1 MFNLMIIAGNATVQK
16 LSDFIDKYINTP
28 LKIIAVVIFFVMTT
42 IEYAKVVFSGD
53 GSSKKANE
61 KTLKKIC
68 GFINFILST
77 RYNKINI
84 KNCRSMIKYKRIIN
98 LILFFG
104 GIYESSWNILRL

>member
-16 LSDFIDKYINTP
+16 LSDFIDKYINSP

-61 KTLKKIC
+61 KTLKR
-68 GFINFILST
+68 FVAL
-77 RYNKINI
+77 
-84 KNCRSMIKYKRIIN
+84 
-98 LILFFG
+98 LILFLAPD
-104 GIYESSWNILRL
+104 IIKLILKIVDL

>member
-61 KTLKKIC
+61 KTLKR
-68 GFINFILST
+68 FMAL
-77 RYNKINI
+77 
-84 KNCRSMIKYKRIIN
+84 
-98 LILFFG
+98 LILFLAPD
-104 GIYESSWNILRL
+104 IIKLILKIVDL

>member
-61 KTLKKIC
+61 KTLKR
-68 GFINFILST
+68 FVAL
-77 RYNKINI
+77 
-84 KNCRSMIKYKRIIN
+84 
-98 LILFFG
+98 LILFLAPD
-104 GIYESSWNILRL
+104 IIKLILKIVDLW

>member
-61 KTLKKIC
+61 KTLKR
-68 GFINFILST
+68 FVAL
-77 RYNKINI
+77 
-84 KNCRSMIKYKRIIN
+84 
-98 LILFFG
+98 LILFVAPD
-104 GIYESSWNILRL
+104 IIKLILKIVDL

>member
-16 LSDFIDKYINTP
+16 LSDFIDKYINSP

-61 KTLKKIC
+61 KTLKRFVALLLLFLAPDI
-68 GFINFILST
+68 
-77 RYNKINI
+77 I
-84 KNCRSMIKYKRIIN
+84 K
-98 LILFFG
+98 LILK
-104 GIYESSWNILRL
+104 IVDL

>member
-1 MFNLMIIAGNATVQK
+1 MFNLIIIAGNATVQK

-61 KTLKKIC
+61 KTLKR
-68 GFINFILST
+68 FVAL
-77 RYNKINI
+77 
-84 KNCRSMIKYKRIIN
+84 
-98 LILFFG
+98 LILFLAPD
-104 GIYESSWNILRL
+104 IIKLILKIVDL

>member
-61 KTLKKIC
+61 KTLKR
-68 GFINFILST
+68 FVAL
-77 RYNKINI
+77 
-84 KNCRSMIKYKRIIN
+84 
-98 LILFFG
+98 LILFLAPD
-104 GIYESSWNILRL
+104 IIKLILKIVDL

>member
-1 MFNLMIIAGNATVQK
+1 MIIAGNATVQK

-61 KTLKKIC
+61 KTLKR
-68 GFINFILST
+68 FVAL
-77 RYNKINI
+77 
-84 KNCRSMIKYKRIIN
+84 
-98 LILFFG
+98 LILFLAPD
-104 GIYESSWNILRL
+104 IIKLILKIVDL

>member
-61 KTLKKIC
+61 KTLKRFVALLLLFLAPDIIKLMLKIVD
-68 GFINFILST
+68 L
-77 RYNKINI
+77 
-84 KNCRSMIKYKRIIN
+84 
-98 LILFFG
+98 
-104 GIYESSWNILRL
+104 